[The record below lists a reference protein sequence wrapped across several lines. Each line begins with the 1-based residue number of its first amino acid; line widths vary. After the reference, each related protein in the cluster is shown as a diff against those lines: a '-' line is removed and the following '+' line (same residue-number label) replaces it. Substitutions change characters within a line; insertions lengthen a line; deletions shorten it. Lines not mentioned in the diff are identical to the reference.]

1 MQLRGAAKLAAR
13 LPHGAMR
20 NGHAGLRCGAGPGHA
35 GSLLCLCG
43 LCHGGRLLRLHGL
56 LHLRGLRLRHRAL
69 GIDGGDILQIHEC
82 SWVRAFSLS
91 LWYGASLHSA
101 AAIRCC
107 ANITR
112 VAPASVLFNV
122 EQKRCNCYN
131 AAITEFQGT

>member
-20 NGHAGLRCGAGPGHA
+20 NGHAGLRCGTGLGHA
-35 GSLLCLCG
+35 GDLLRLCG
-43 LCHGGRLLRLHGL
+43 LCHSGRLRRSGGL

-82 SWVRAFSLS
+82 SWVRAFSLP
-91 LWYGASLHSA
+91 LWYGALLRSA

-112 VAPASVLFNV
+112 VSLLLF
-122 EQKRCNCYN
+122 YLP
-131 AAITEFQGT
+131 